1 MTNGV
6 LIHHKGNQYIVVKEE
21 LVDGD
26 LYVTI
31 RGEDYK
37 VLWCYERK
45 EKYARV
51 YRTFFP
57 FAVSGVTAHTIAQDL
72 VPVVPMEAPV
82 TELFFFD
89 YVYTGTTEM

>member
-6 LIHHKGNQYIVVKEE
+6 LIHHKGNQYIVVKEK
-21 LVDGD
+21 LVEGD

-31 RGEDYK
+31 RDEDYK

-45 EKYARV
+45 EKYARI
-51 YRTFFP
+51 YRPFFP
-57 FAVSGVTAHTIAQDL
+57 FVSGVTMQTISQDL

-82 TELFFFD
+82 AQLFYFD
-89 YVYTGTTEM
+89 YVYTGATEM